1 MEIHS
6 HGKNLKVHFQQ
17 PQNARS
23 NQANGGVDAGNGVDR
38 TEQVKP
44 QRLLERLQGD
54 VKVRERLLVEIEAKI
69 QAGEYFTRAAAV
81 EAAQQIVE
89 PK

>member
-6 HGKNLKVHFQQ
+6 HGKNLKVHY
-17 PQNARS
+17 PVKPGANES
-23 NQANGGVDAGNGVDR
+23 NVAPELKSGNGVDQ

-54 VKVRERLLVEIEAKI
+54 TEVRDRLLVEIQAKI
-69 QAGEYFTRAAAV
+69 HAGEYSTRVAA
-81 EAAQQIVE
+81 EKAAQQIVGL
-89 PK
+89 